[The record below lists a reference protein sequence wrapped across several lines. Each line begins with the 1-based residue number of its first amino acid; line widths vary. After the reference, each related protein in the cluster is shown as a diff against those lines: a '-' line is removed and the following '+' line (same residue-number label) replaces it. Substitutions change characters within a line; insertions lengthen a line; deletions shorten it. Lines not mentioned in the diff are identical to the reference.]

1 MLGHLKFKISKTKT
15 LICKEKFA
23 MDAAE
28 WDWLFCLE
36 DPFLEKD
43 LVGAMEVE
51 TGLEMGLDEVMEE
64 EVKEAVLSSAD
75 LEKVRVTVMNL
86 THDKY

>member
-1 MLGHLKFKISKTKT
+1 M
-15 LICKEKFA
+15 
-23 MDAAE
+23 
-28 WDWLFCLE
+28 
-36 DPFLEKD
+36 EKD

>member
-1 MLGHLKFKISKTKT
+1 M
-15 LICKEKFA
+15 
-23 MDAAE
+23 
-28 WDWLFCLE
+28 
-36 DPFLEKD
+36 EKD

-86 THDKY
+86 THNK